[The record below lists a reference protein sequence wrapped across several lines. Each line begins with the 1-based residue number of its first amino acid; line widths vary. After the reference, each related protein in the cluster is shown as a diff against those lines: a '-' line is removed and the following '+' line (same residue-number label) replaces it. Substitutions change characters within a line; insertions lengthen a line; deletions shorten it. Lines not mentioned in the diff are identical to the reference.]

1 MQYLNT
7 ENATIR
13 QPLSKSVYDLAI
25 VGSGI
30 SCTYTLIHYINLL
43 KEKFN
48 RQQLPKEPIK
58 VVILDKYGEF
68 WTGIPY
74 GSRTGQQSLIITALK
89 EFLPQQERDRF
100 IGWLNDNCDSVL
112 DSLSARGGI
121 LNRQWLKLYQ
131 SAMVEGNWD
140 ELFLPRYVFGWYLTE
155 QVEQAIQQARSEGYL
170 QCDLVIAEV
179 VNIQQVKGN
188 YQVDFTVGDGDN
200 SCIRTEKVVLAI
212 GSPPNKATVDG
223 FEKASAN
230 VCAIANMYEPSQN
243 ENIQRIAKFLSKSDT
258 PDLNRVLIIG
268 SNASAL
274 ETLYSLNNLPEA
286 EDLISKFIIVSPNAR
301 FPHRIYNEPAS
312 TSYIP
317 QNLKTL
323 IRSKFT
329 AEQIYEAVKKDVEA
343 ALKQN
348 ETVDGTYK
356 VISKEVI
363 NALNMLDFDEQK
375 MFVIKYGVEIG
386 KYQRRAG
393 QDYLNVV
400 DRLILEDRLEFIK
413 GKFSQTIPLSEGKLG
428 FEYVTGDRQQLF
440 TDSINIIINCA
451 GFQDL
456 TKSDS
461 ILIKNLVERG
471 ICTPNDSKCG
481 FEMSGDFEVNKNFY
495 LMGPLVAGNINDKL
509 KIWHA
514 ESCGRIINLSRKLA
528 EIL

>member
-1 MQYLNT
+1 MAKNNRKGKAAVWSLPVIKKLRSHLPNKQQRLIFEISLYT
-7 ENATIR
+7 GER
-13 QPLSKSVYDLAI
+13 MGAI
-25 VGSGI
+25 V
-30 SCTYTLIHYINLL
+30 
-43 KEKFN
+43 
-48 RQQLPKEPIK
+48 QLH
-58 VVILDKYGEF
+58 VSDV
-68 WTGIPY
+68 Y
-74 GSRTGQQSLIITALK
+74 GSDG
-89 EFLPQQERDRF
+89 
-100 IGWLNDNCDSVL
+100 SVL
-112 DSLSARGGI
+112 ETI
-121 LNRQWLKLYQ
+121 T
-131 SAMVEGNWD
+131 
-140 ELFLPRYVFGWYLTE
+140 VFGWYLTE
-155 QVEQAIQQARSEGYL
+155 RVEQAIQQARTERYL

-179 VNIQQVKGN
+179 IDIQQVEGN
-188 YQVDFTVGDGDN
+188 YQIDFTVGDRHN

-212 GSPPNKATVDG
+212 GSPPNKATVSG
-223 FEKASAN
+223 LEKASSD
-230 VCAIANMYEPSQN
+230 VCTIANMYEPSQN
-243 ENIQRIAKFLSKSDT
+243 ENIQRIAKFLRRSNT
-258 PDLNRVLIIG
+258 PDSNRVLIIG

-286 EDLISKFIIVSPNAR
+286 KDIISKFIIVSPNAR
-301 FPHRIYNEPAS
+301 FPHRIYNEPVS

-317 QNLKTL
+317 QNLKDL

-363 NALNMLDFDEQK
+363 NALNMLDFNEQK

-400 DRLILEDRLEFIK
+400 DKLILEGRLEFIK
-413 GKFSQTIPLSEGKLG
+413 GKFSQTILLSEGKLG
-428 FEYVTGDRQQLF
+428 FEYVNSDRTLQLF
-440 TDSINIIINCA
+440 TKPINVIINCA

-461 ILIKNLVERG
+461 TLIKNLVDRG

-481 FEMSGDFEVNKNFY
+481 FEMSGNFEVNRNFY

-514 ESCGRIINLSRKLA
+514 ESCGRIFNLSRKLA